1 VSPQFNGLGLQ
12 RIARIDEPIFELV
25 IAGWTA
31 RDRQSLEGH
40 IAELE
45 RLGVA
50 RPRQIPMFYRAS
62 ASLLTTDATIQ
73 VLGHDSSGEVE
84 PVILRLGGRTWLGVG
99 SDHTD
104 RRLERQGVS
113 VAKQLCPKPLGSE
126 LWLLS
131 DVQDHW
137 DRLTIQSF
145 AVNGSQR
152 ELYQQG
158 ALSLLRRPDELVT
171 LFTGGR
177 GELEPGTAMFCGTIP
192 VRGELRS
199 AERFEAELTDPV
211 LQRSLKC
218 AYNVRSLPLQD

>member
-1 VSPQFNGLGLQ
+1 MQFNGHGRQLSE
-12 RIARIDEPIFELV
+12 RIDGKICELV

-31 RDRQSLEGH
+31 RDQKSLEGH

-50 RPRQIPMFYRAS
+50 RPSQIPMFYRAS
-62 ASLLTTDATIQ
+62 ASLLTTEPTIQ
-73 VLGHDSSGEVE
+73 VLGQDSSGEVE

-113 VAKQLCPKPLGSE
+113 LAKQLCPKPLGPD
-126 LWLLS
+126 LWLLT
-131 DVQDHW
+131 DVRDHW

-145 AVNGSQR
+145 AVNGSHR

-158 ALSLLRRPDELVT
+158 ALSLMRPPDELVR
-171 LFTGGR
+171 LFTGDR
-177 GELEPGTAMFCGTIP
+177 GELESGTAMFCGTIP
-192 VRGELRS
+192 VHGEIRS

-218 AYNVRSLPLQD
+218 AYNVRSLPLQE